1 MINYLL
7 SFFSLILFSIG
18 YFSQKTYLAKVD
30 GNAQKYRGRPLFRP
44 YFGIFEVLIEGMI
57 ISKNLFGK
65 SSLYLLK
72 YALNTF

>member
-30 GNAQKYRGRPLFRP
+30 GSAQKYRGRPLFRP
-44 YFGIFEVLIEGMI
+44 YFGKTPKLDIKIFETEK
-57 ISKNLFGK
+57 KNHFG
-65 SSLYLLK
+65 
-72 YALNTF
+72 F